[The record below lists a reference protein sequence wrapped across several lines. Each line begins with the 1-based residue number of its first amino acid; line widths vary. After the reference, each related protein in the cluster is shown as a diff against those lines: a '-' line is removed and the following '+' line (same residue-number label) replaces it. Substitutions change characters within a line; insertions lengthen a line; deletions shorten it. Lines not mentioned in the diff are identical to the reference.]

1 MADPASPAAIISGGT
16 GITSAAGQKG
26 VALLNLTTGNYDAA
40 YYRSGNASA
49 AQVFSLTLDDLTA
62 AGVTTP
68 ANYQIDFIG
77 GQGNQAGVSDP
88 VGPGEVIA
96 YNGGAS
102 DSNGLK
108 GLAFFN
114 QATGVYDHV
123 VYDSQNGGDS
133 PESITLTV
141 AELEGGG
148 IDLDENYRLDFL
160 DHDDG
165 ASGWTRLESVNLLGA
180 VIADPPPPGD
190 LGVVWNFLNGNE
202 NGWTTVNGASWL
214 DANGVEAGQADGV
227 GGNDTGATCRAHDG
241 AHTNFIYRSPMVNFG
256 NVASEGAVVEIDFQ
270 GATGNQEGAA
280 DPLNPQV
287 IIDSGTGITSAVG
300 QKGLGLLNLS
310 TGSYDAVYY
319 KAANGSGTATISLSR
334 DDLNVGGIDFNASF
348 QLDFFDNDD
357 GGWGWTRMQEVRLD
371 SAALGESSSEI
382 AITGI
387 HFSAVD
393 NQLSLTWN
401 STENTTYAVKY
412 SVDLIDWS
420 SDLDDAVSAGPGSE
434 TTRVFDLGAA
444 GLQGERKIF
453 FRVERQ
459 PPG

>member
-1 MADPASPAAIISGGT
+1 MHASQDGTNFAEDTAHPVFLFRSPIVKFTGGEPDDPAIE
-16 GITSAAGQKG
+16 
-26 VALLNLTTGNYDAA
+26 
-40 YYRSGNASA
+40 
-49 AQVFSLTLDDLTA
+49 
-62 AGVTTP
+62 
-68 ANYQIDFIG
+68 IDFIG

-102 DSNGLK
+102 DSN

-148 IDLDENYRLDFL
+148 IDLDENYRLDFF

-227 GGNDTGATCRAHDG
+227 GGNDTGATRRAHDG

-256 NVASEGAVVEIDFQ
+256 NVASEGAVFEIDFQ
-270 GATGNQEGAA
+270 GVTGNQEGAA

-300 QKGLGLLNLS
+300 QKGLGFLNLS
-310 TGSYDAVYY
+310 TGGYDAVYY
-319 KAANGSGTATISLSR
+319 NAANGSGTATISLSR
-334 DDLNVGGIDFNASF
+334 DDLNVGGIDFNASY

-357 GGWGWTRMQEVRLD
+357 GGWGLD
-371 SAALGESSSEI
+371 P
-382 AITGI
+382 
-387 HFSAVD
+387 
-393 NQLSLTWN
+393 
-401 STENTTYAVKY
+401 
-412 SVDLIDWS
+412 
-420 SDLDDAVSAGPGSE
+420 DAGSE
-434 TTRVFDLGAA
+434 A
-444 GLQGERKIF
+444 
-453 FRVERQ
+453 
-459 PPG
+459 